1 MTGRLAVF
9 TAALSMLL
17 AGCNAT
23 NPSGA
28 PTAGVTLR
36 TSIPVNAPA
45 RPMALHPDV
54 VPAATPGPAVAP
66 VPVGYAPSSPEAP
79 YRLGPGDQLRVIV
92 FGQENLSRIYLV
104 DASGFVSLP
113 LIGAVP
119 ARGSTTF
126 ELEDRIAAALR
137 RKYVKDPKV
146 TVEVERHRPFFI
158 LGEVRNAGQYPYV
171 AGMTV
176 QTAVAI
182 AGGFTPRARKS
193 RVWLTRSVNGAAET
207 RKVPLSWPIR
217 PGDTINVKER
227 FF

>member
-1 MTGRLAVF
+1 MIGRFATF
-9 TAALSMLL
+9 TVALSVLL
-17 AGCNAT
+17 VGCNAT
-23 NPSGA
+23 NSSRASKP
-28 PTAGVTLR
+28 GVTLR

-45 RPMALHPDV
+45 RPVALHPRV
-54 VPAATPGPAVAP
+54 APSPVAAP
-66 VPVGYAPSSPEAP
+66 VPAGYATASPEAP

-182 AGGFTPRARKS
+182 AGGFTARARKS
-193 RVWLTRSVNGAAET
+193 RVWITRPVNGASVT
-207 RKVPLSWPIR
+207 KKVPLSWPIH
-217 PGDTINVKER
+217 PGDTVTVKER

>member
-1 MTGRLAVF
+1 MTGRIPIF
-9 TAALSMLL
+9 TAVLCLLL

-23 NPSGA
+23 TAPRAPQSG
-28 PTAGVTLR
+28 VVLR
-36 TSIPVNAPA
+36 TSIPANAPE
-45 RPMALHPDV
+45 RPVALHPRV
-54 VPAATPGPAVAP
+54 APAPTPALAP
-66 VPVGYAPSSPEAP
+66 VPVGYATGSAEPP

-104 DASGFVSLP
+104 DASGYVSLP
-113 LIGAVP
+113 LIGAIP

-158 LGEVRNAGQYPYV
+158 LGEVRSAGQFPYV

-193 RVWLTRSVNGAAET
+193 RVWLTRPANGAT
-207 RKVPLSWPIR
+207 VTKKVPLSWPIQ
-217 PGDTINVKER
+217 PGDTITVKER

>member
-1 MTGRLAVF
+1 
-9 TAALSMLL
+9 MLL
-17 AGCNAT
+17 SGCN
-23 NPSGA
+23 
-28 PTAGVTLR
+28 TAGPGRASKAGVALR
-36 TSIPVNAPA
+36 TSIPINESTQPTTLHPVAVPAPA
-45 RPMALHPDV
+45 L
-54 VPAATPGPAVAP
+54 AP
-66 VPVGYAPSSPEAP
+66 VPVAYGGAPAEAP

-104 DASGFVSLP
+104 DASGYVSLP

-193 RVWLTRSVNGAAET
+193 RVWLTRPVNGAT
-207 RKVPLSWPIR
+207 VTKKVPLSWPIR
-217 PGDTINVKER
+217 PGDTVTVKER